1 ITLQDFNLPLWM
13 LSFNELCV
21 ALTSHDQY
29 QDEEIEILNEGVLLA
44 KKRYAEAA
52 ASRTSLLAR
61 KLTEN
66 LIITAD
72 TPAPFRISD
81 VIAFIQNEL
90 GKLERTRMI
99 APYRRLKAKLETLA
113 VDQRYAFMFGSL
125 TVEDTMTDVLGRLF
139 RIPNHGRPISV
150 IDLSTVPHEILDVV
164 ISVISRLAFD
174 LAVWAEGGLPML
186 IVCEEAHRYVPVS
199 GDDRFLPTR
208 AALGRIAKEGRKYG
222 LSLGLVT
229 QRPSELDPTILSQCS
244 TAIALRLASEKDQQ
258 VIRGSTYEGMVDVI
272 DFLPLLADREAI
284 VLGQATAMPM
294 RIRIDEL
301 PGREQPNMRSTRD
314 PTPMDRTALDAI
326 VKRWRMTGR
335 DKSGAERL
343 GDSAA

>member
-1 ITLQDFNLPLWM
+1 M
-13 LSFNELCV
+13 LSFHELCV

-72 TPAPFRISD
+72 TPAPFRVSD

-113 VDQRYAFMFGSL
+113 VDQRYNFMFGSL

-174 LAVWAEGGLPML
+174 LAVWAEGTLPML
-186 IVCEEAHRYVPVS
+186 IVCEEAHRYAPAN

-208 AALGRIAKEGRKYG
+208 TALGRIAKEGRKYG

-229 QRPSELDPTILSQCS
+229 QRPSELDPTIISQCS

-258 VIRGSTYEGMVDVI
+258 VIRGGAYEGMADVI

-284 VLGQATAMPM
+284 ILGQATAMPM
-294 RIRIDEL
+294 RIKIDEL
-301 PGREQPNMRSTRD
+301 PRRAQPDINAAGAR
-314 PTPMDRTALDAI
+314 PPMDRDALDAI

-335 DKSGAERL
+335 EKSGAER
-343 GDSAA
+343 DSAA